1 MILRKLAG
9 QTATYGMSTIIVK
22 FINYLLTPYLTNILT
37 ESQYGVQ
44 SYYYSFIPFGLTLL
58 TMGLETGYFRFV
70 GKSET
75 AEEKNRVFSTIFTT
89 VSLTSLLFFIAVCL
103 FTGPIYRFT
112 ADLGAGSISL
122 IPIVGALIA
131 IDAITA
137 IPYAKLRAQERAK
150 RFLATR
156 VINVLVNVFFCV
168 FFYSVLPLFKDSA
181 LLGWMWIEG
190 YGAGYVFIA
199 NLIAS
204 ITTLFML
211 LPQMEGVKLHIDRK
225 LLKALL
231 LFSAP
236 LLISGISGTANEF
249 IDRQLLAI
257 LLPTDIKMSS
267 VGIYSGVMKVAALMY
282 LFIQMYR
289 FAAEPFFLSNV
300 KKEDFK
306 LANAE
311 AMKYFIIVSVMI
323 FLGITLYMDIFQY
336 FIGAAFRV
344 GLRIVPILLLSNMF
358 IGIYVNLSFWYK
370 VTEKT
375 HFALIITLAG
385 LAVTIILNFALIP
398 LLGYEGSA
406 WARLG
411 CEGSMVLLSYFLNQ
425 KYYPIPYDLKTI
437 FKYMGAG
444 AVIYTISVVLPIEHT
459 ALRLLANTIL
469 FITFIL
475 FFIQQEKI
483 NLRSILKH

>member
-211 LPQMEGVKLHIDRK
+211 LPQMESVKLHIDRK

-336 FIGAAFRV
+336 FIGAPFRV

-411 CEGSMVLLSYFLNQ
+411 CESSMVLLSYFLNQ

>member
-9 QTATYGMSTIIVK
+9 QTATYGMSTISVK

-58 TMGLETGYFRFV
+58 TMGSETGYFRFV

-336 FIGAAFRV
+336 FIGAPFRV

>member
-336 FIGAAFRV
+336 FIGAPFRV

>member
-131 IDAITA
+131 INAITA
-137 IPYAKLRAQERAK
+137 IPYAKLRAQELAK
-150 RFLATR
+150 LFLATR
-156 VINVLVNVFFCV
+156 LINVLVNVFFCV

-336 FIGAAFRV
+336 FIGAPFRV